1 MAYGMLTS
9 FALGAAQGLG
19 GAIIN
24 KLSKD
29 QDAEIKAKADAERE
43 ARIEEAAIR
52 SEGRAATRE
61 QSIYERNQADKT
73 LETGAQ
79 HQWTVDTEKRAA
91 AEKLIEEE
99 RKQTWEKDPTNP
111 SYQST
116 MQQINAS
123 KESVKASESALKNA
137 DLTRQK
143 TQLEIDKEKGLA
155 DLTQRINSEPDE
167 TKRDTLIQQ
176 AKVISGK
183 FNDKADQIKTTEIDT
198 GRVDDNGKPIMKKI
212 LVRVEDNGQWNVL
225 PVEERLKMAQ
235 PYDKEQADIVARDIT
250 NRQIGARTDNWV
262 LDRGKNN
269 ASEWDKA
276 FTENQSKLLTTKQGD
291 TVSFDDKKGGM
302 LSLNKGI
309 VSEQPAENPLD
320 ASKTQVSKT
329 TDKAIEQTVKTATAN
344 PLLKFTN
351 DPVKQGQFDTINGV
365 ILYSES
371 STKGANVGRPK
382 ATPDN
387 PHPTADGSYQL
398 TNIAMKDLG
407 ISPDLPN
414 GEYSVASKEKA
425 APAFYKKAFND
436 TQGDAS
442 AYLAYRFAPTDIRQ
456 AVEKSKEKGGNW
468 WDYTKSDFTK
478 DNMPTVIRDAKRT
491 MLQLSR
497 ENKPVPLEIQKIILA
512 NR

>member
-19 GAIIN
+19 GAIVN

-52 SEGRAATRE
+52 SEGRASTRE

-91 AEKLIEEE
+91 AEKLIEEQ

-137 DLTRQK
+137 ELTREK

-155 DLTQRINSEPDE
+155 DLNKRINSEPDE
-167 TKRDTLIQQ
+167 TKRDDLIKQ
-176 AKVISGK
+176 AKIIK
-183 FNDKADQIKTTEIDT
+183 EAYTDKADQIKTTEIDT

-309 VSEQPAENPLD
+309 ISEQPAENPLD
-320 ASKTQVSKT
+320 ASKVETGKVSKT
-329 TDKAIEQTVKTATAN
+329 ESLIKTAN
-344 PLLKFTN
+344 P
-351 DPVKQGQFDTINGV
+351 VEQKQLDSLFNVIKAGESGGKGV
-365 ILYSES
+365 DAG
-371 STKGANVGRPK
+371 TPK
-382 ATPDN
+382 PTPDN
-387 PHPTADGSYQL
+387 PNPSASGTFQIIDANLKSH
-398 TNIAMKDLG
+398 G
-407 ISPDLPN
+407 IKPELPN
-414 GEYSVASKEKA
+414 GKYSA
-425 APAFYKKAFND
+425 AQK
-436 TQGDAS
+436 DA
-442 AYLAYRFAPTDIRQ
+442 FAPTFYKE
-456 AVEKSKEKGGNW
+456 VYEKTGGNQAAMVAAGFGQEDVYQAIAKAKAKGSNSW
-468 WDYTKSDFTK
+468 WDYLNPSGGVENNMPIIKNRIKQQQQYLIKNDIPVPVSISDFRL
-478 DNMPTVIRDAKRT
+478 N
-491 MLQLSR
+491 
-497 ENKPVPLEIQKIILA
+497 NK
-512 NR
+512 

>member
-1 MAYGMLTS
+1 MLTS

-19 GAIIN
+19 GAIVN

-52 SEGRAATRE
+52 AEGRAATRE

-91 AEKLIEEE
+91 AEKLIEEQ
-99 RKQTWEKDPTNP
+99 RKQAWEKDPTNP

-116 MQQINAS
+116 MQQIKAS
-123 KESVKASESALKNA
+123 EESVKASESALKNA

-167 TKRDTLIQQ
+167 TKRDTLIKQ

-212 LVRVEDNGQWNVL
+212 LVRVEDDGQWNVL

-250 NRQIGARTDNWV
+250 NRQIGARTDNLV
-262 LDRGKNN
+262 FGRDKNN
-269 ASEWDKA
+269 ADKWDET

-302 LSLNKGI
+302 LSLNKGT

-320 ASKTQVSKT
+320 ASKVETGKVSKT
-329 TDKAIEQTVKTATAN
+329 ESLIKTAN
-344 PLLKFTN
+344 P
-351 DPVKQGQFDTINGV
+351 VEQKQLDSLFNVIKAGESGGKGV
-365 ILYSES
+365 DAG
-371 STKGANVGRPK
+371 TPK
-382 ATPDN
+382 PTPDN
-387 PHPTADGSYQL
+387 PNPSASGTFQIIDANLKSH
-398 TNIAMKDLG
+398 G
-407 ISPDLPN
+407 IKPELPN
-414 GEYSVASKEKA
+414 GKYS
-425 APAFYKKAFND
+425 PAQK
-436 TQGDAS
+436 DA
-442 AYLAYRFAPTDIRQ
+442 FAPTFYKE
-456 AVEKSKEKGGNW
+456 VYEKTGGNQAAMVAAGFGQEDVYQAIAKAKAKGSNSW
-468 WDYTKSDFTK
+468 WDYLNPSGGVENNMPIIKNRIKQQQQYLIKNDIPVPVSISDFRL
-478 DNMPTVIRDAKRT
+478 N
-491 MLQLSR
+491 
-497 ENKPVPLEIQKIILA
+497 NK
-512 NR
+512 

>member
-9 FALGAAQGLG
+9 FALGAAEGLG
-19 GAIIN
+19 NAIVN
-24 KLSKD
+24 KYSKD

-43 ARIEEAAIR
+43 ARIEEAQIR

-91 AEKLIEEE
+91 AEKLAEEQ
-99 RKQTWEKDPTNP
+99 RKQAWEKDPTNP

-137 DLTRQK
+137 ELTREK

-155 DLTQRINSEPDE
+155 DLNKRINSEPDE
-167 TKRDTLIQQ
+167 TKRDDLIKQ
-176 AKVISGK
+176 AKIIK
-183 FNDKADQIKTTEIDT
+183 EAYTDKADQIKTTEIDT

-309 VSEQPAENPLD
+309 ISEQPAENPLD
-320 ASKTQVSKT
+320 ASKVETGKVSKT
-329 TDKAIEQTVKTATAN
+329 ESLIKTAN
-344 PLLKFTN
+344 P
-351 DPVKQGQFDTINGV
+351 VEQKQLDSLFNVIKAGESGGKGV
-365 ILYSES
+365 DAG
-371 STKGANVGRPK
+371 TPK
-382 ATPDN
+382 PTPDN
-387 PHPTADGSYQL
+387 PNPSASGTFQIIDANLKSH
-398 TNIAMKDLG
+398 G
-407 ISPDLPN
+407 IKPELPN
-414 GEYSVASKEKA
+414 GKYSA
-425 APAFYKKAFND
+425 AQK
-436 TQGDAS
+436 DA
-442 AYLAYRFAPTDIRQ
+442 FAPTFYKE
-456 AVEKSKEKGGNW
+456 VYEKTGGNQAAMVAAGFGQEDVYQAIAKAKAKGSNSW
-468 WDYTKSDFTK
+468 WDYLNPSGGVENNMPIIKNRIKQQQQYLIKNDIPVPVSISDFRL
-478 DNMPTVIRDAKRT
+478 N
-491 MLQLSR
+491 
-497 ENKPVPLEIQKIILA
+497 NK
-512 NR
+512 

>member
-19 GAIIN
+19 NAIVN

-52 SEGRAATRE
+52 SEGRASTRE

-91 AEKLIEEE
+91 AEKLIEDQ
-99 RKQTWEKDPTNP
+99 RKQDWEKDPTNP

-143 TQLEIDKEKGLA
+143 TQLEIDKEKSLA
-155 DLTQRINSEPDE
+155 DLNKRINSEPDK
-167 TKRDTLIQQ
+167 TKRDDLIKQ
-176 AKVISGK
+176 AKIIK
-183 FNDKADQIKTTEIDT
+183 EAYTDKADQIKTTEIDT
-198 GRVDDNGKPIMKKI
+198 GRVDENGKPIMKKI
-212 LVRVEDNGQWNVL
+212 LVRVEDNGEWNVL

-235 PYDKEQADIVARDIT
+235 PYDKEQADIVARDLT
-250 NRQIGARTDNWV
+250 NRQIGAPRTDNWF
-262 LDRGKNN
+262 DRSKNN
-269 ASEWDKA
+269 AADWDKA

-291 TVSFDDKKGGM
+291 TVLFDDKKGGM

-320 ASKTQVSKT
+320 RESELNKLYTGKNNIGGMKKEGSDEYQPSKGAAN
-329 TDKAIEQTVKTATAN
+329 DIKAIDHQLLLYGTGESKNVDKPLTTLRQVITTWSPPKENNTAK
-344 PLLKFTN
+344 L
-351 DPVKQGQFDTINGV
+351 
-365 ILYSES
+365 
-371 STKGANVGRPK
+371 
-382 ATPDN
+382 
-387 PHPTADGSYQL
+387 
-398 TNIAMKDLG
+398 IA
-407 ISPDLPN
+407 
-414 GEYSVASKEKA
+414 
-425 APAFYKKAFND
+425 
-436 TQGDAS
+436 DAS
-442 AYLAYRFAPTDIRQ
+442 ALLKIDPDQPVDLKDGTVRGQFIKALVKQEHGGEIKGDINKIYNYID
-456 AVEKSKEKGGNW
+456 ESWGSSPLLTNSKSNTSK
-468 WDYTKSDFTK
+468 
-478 DNMPTVIRDAKRT
+478 
-491 MLQLSR
+491 
-497 ENKPVPLEIQKIILA
+497 KIISITQEK
-512 NR
+512 

>member
-19 GAIIN
+19 GAIVN

-52 SEGRAATRE
+52 SEGRASTRE

-91 AEKLIEEE
+91 AEKLVEEQ
-99 RKQTWEKDPTNP
+99 RKQAWEKDPTNP

-116 MQQINAS
+116 MQQI
-123 KESVKASESALKNA
+123 KASDASVDNA
-137 DLTRQK
+137 TLSREK

-155 DLTQRINSEPDE
+155 DLTKRINSEPDE

-309 VSEQPAENPLD
+309 ISEQPAENPLD
-320 ASKTQVSKT
+320 ASKVETGKVSKT
-329 TDKAIEQTVKTATAN
+329 ESLIKTAN
-344 PLLKFTN
+344 P
-351 DPVKQGQFDTINGV
+351 VEQKQLDSLFNVIKAGESGGKGV
-365 ILYSES
+365 DAG
-371 STKGANVGRPK
+371 TPK
-382 ATPDN
+382 PTPDN
-387 PHPTADGSYQL
+387 PNPSASGTFQIIDANLKSH
-398 TNIAMKDLG
+398 G
-407 ISPDLPN
+407 IKPELPN
-414 GEYSVASKEKA
+414 GKYSA
-425 APAFYKKAFND
+425 AQK
-436 TQGDAS
+436 DA
-442 AYLAYRFAPTDIRQ
+442 FAPTFYKE
-456 AVEKSKEKGGNW
+456 VYEKTGGNQAAMVAAGFGQEDVYQAIAKAKAKGSNSW
-468 WDYTKSDFTK
+468 WDYLNPSGGVENNMPIIKNRIKQQQQYLIKNDIPVPVSISDFRL
-478 DNMPTVIRDAKRT
+478 N
-491 MLQLSR
+491 
-497 ENKPVPLEIQKIILA
+497 NK
-512 NR
+512 

>member
-1 MAYGMLTS
+1 MLTS

-19 GAIIN
+19 GAIVN

-52 SEGRAATRE
+52 SEGRASTRE

-91 AEKLIEEE
+91 AEKLIEEQ

-137 DLTRQK
+137 ELTREK

-155 DLTQRINSEPDE
+155 DLNKRINSEPDE
-167 TKRDTLIQQ
+167 TKRDDLIKQ
-176 AKVISGK
+176 AKIIK
-183 FNDKADQIKTTEIDT
+183 EAYTDKADQIKTTEIDT

-309 VSEQPAENPLD
+309 ISEQPAENPLD
-320 ASKTQVSKT
+320 ASKVETGKVSKT
-329 TDKAIEQTVKTATAN
+329 ESLIKTAN
-344 PLLKFTN
+344 P
-351 DPVKQGQFDTINGV
+351 VEQKQLDSLFNVIKAGESGGKGV
-365 ILYSES
+365 DAG
-371 STKGANVGRPK
+371 TPK
-382 ATPDN
+382 PTPDN
-387 PHPTADGSYQL
+387 PNPSASGTFQIIDANLKSH
-398 TNIAMKDLG
+398 G
-407 ISPDLPN
+407 IKPELPN
-414 GEYSVASKEKA
+414 GKYSA
-425 APAFYKKAFND
+425 AQK
-436 TQGDAS
+436 DA
-442 AYLAYRFAPTDIRQ
+442 FAPTFYKE
-456 AVEKSKEKGGNW
+456 VYEKTGGNQAAMVAAGFGQEDVYQAIAKAKAKGSNSW
-468 WDYTKSDFTK
+468 WDYLNPSGGVENNMPIIKNRIKQQQQYLIKNDIPVPVSISDFRL
-478 DNMPTVIRDAKRT
+478 N
-491 MLQLSR
+491 
-497 ENKPVPLEIQKIILA
+497 NK
-512 NR
+512 

>member
-19 GAIIN
+19 GAIVN

-52 SEGRAATRE
+52 SEGRASTRE

-91 AEKLIEEE
+91 AEKLIEEQ

-137 DLTRQK
+137 ELTREK

-155 DLTQRINSEPDE
+155 DLNKRINSEPDE
-167 TKRDTLIQQ
+167 TKRDDLIKQ
-176 AKVISGK
+176 AKIIK
-183 FNDKADQIKTTEIDT
+183 EAYTDKADQIKTTEIDT

-309 VSEQPAENPLD
+309 ISEQPAENPLD
-320 ASKTQVSKT
+320 ASKVETGKVSKT
-329 TDKAIEQTVKTATAN
+329 ESLIKTAN
-344 PLLKFTN
+344 P
-351 DPVKQGQFDTINGV
+351 VEQKQLDSLFNVIKAGESGGKGV
-365 ILYSES
+365 DAG
-371 STKGANVGRPK
+371 TPN
-382 ATPDN
+382 PDN
-387 PHPTADGSYQL
+387 PNPSASGTFQIIDANLKSH
-398 TNIAMKDLG
+398 G
-407 ISPDLPN
+407 IKPELPN
-414 GEYSVASKEKA
+414 GKYSA
-425 APAFYKKAFND
+425 AQK
-436 TQGDAS
+436 DA
-442 AYLAYRFAPTDIRQ
+442 FAPTFYKE
-456 AVEKSKEKGGNW
+456 VYEKTGGNQAAMVAAGFGQEDVYQAIAKAKAKGSNSW
-468 WDYTKSDFTK
+468 WDYLNPSGGVENNMPIIKNRIKQQQQYLIKNDIPVPVSISDFRL
-478 DNMPTVIRDAKRT
+478 N
-491 MLQLSR
+491 
-497 ENKPVPLEIQKIILA
+497 NK
-512 NR
+512 